1 MSEERSKI
9 ESTMHSPGIK
19 NKPTVDIVIIKA
31 PNHAKFEGFQA
42 LIQENGV
49 NVHIMETRFDLE
61 KADAIILPGSE
72 RTVADLDWMREQ
84 GLDQAILQF
93 VENGGT
99 VAGICGGY
107 QILGQTIADPNHIES
122 QREEVKA
129 LGLLPVRTTFKE
141 KVETKQSLGIIFDE
155 TTLPSWMAEL
165 SGTELK
171 GHEVH
176 AGETETDQPW
186 LRYTLHD
193 NENVSIIDGAF
204 AQDGRVLGCY
214 LHGLFE
220 NDAFRHSWLE
230 RLGWDRS
237 KGKAFKKDSKKE
249 ND

>member
-1 MSEERSKI
+1 MNEETLRKKDLV
-9 ESTMHSPGIK
+9 HSLEIK
-19 NKPTVDIVIIKA
+19 KKATVDIVIIKA
-31 PNHAKFEGFQA
+31 PNHAEFEEFQA

-49 NVHIMETRFDLE
+49 NVHFLE
-61 KADAIILPGSE
+61 SGFQLENVDAIILPGSE
-72 RTVADLDWMREQ
+72 RTVADLAWMREQ
-84 GLDQAILQF
+84 GLDQAILEF
-93 VENGGT
+93 VKNGGT

-107 QILGQTIADPNHIES
+107 QIIGQTIADPNHIET
-122 QREEVKA
+122 EHDEVKA
-129 LGLLPVRTTFKE
+129 LGLLPSRTVFKE
-141 KVETKQSLGIIFDE
+141 KLETKHTLGQIPEDVDC
-155 TTLPSWMAEL
+155 PSWMAAL
-165 SGTELK
+165 QGTELK

-204 AQDGRVLGCY
+204 AEDGRVLGCY